1 MQSSYCWVGP
11 GVQWREEEWCKDDD
25 GGWLSW
31 PEVLWQP
38 FTNITIVVF
47 FQLDSAFTKGNQKR
61 WKWFTLALPA
71 KKPRQIKRLLRKI
84 HTILKKK
91 QELTLV
97 LETNWWPFRWLF
109 SKLPR
114 PAPVF
119 HREQISILVSRC
131 HEGRTDCHLA
141 CLMVDCDCATKKE
154 SGTNQSDRHACLRHA
169 GDWSDTKEMGY
180 LRQDLLSLSSY
191 INPVHISNPA
201 IGMILWPL
209 LCNWVRILANIYL
222 KRKAQRSQLTNKE
235 AISLSLSA
243 SFSSELFMSL

>member
-1 MQSSYCWVGP
+1 MFN
-11 GVQWREEEWCKDDD
+11 VQWQEEEWCKNDDW
-25 GGWLSW
+25 GWLCS
-31 PEVLWQP
+31 PAVLKQP

-47 FQLDSAFTKGNQKR
+47 LQLDSAFTKDNQQR

-141 CLMVDCDCATKKE
+141 
-154 SGTNQSDRHACLRHA
+154 SGLSDGGLWLRHKD
-169 GDWSDTKEMGY
+169 GIWNKSI
-180 LRQDLLSLSSY
+180 RQARLSEARRRLEWY
-191 INPVHISNPA
+191 QRNGLPA
-201 IGMILWPL
+201 SRPP
-209 LCNWVRILANIYL
+209 
-222 KRKAQRSQLTNKE
+222 
-235 AISLSLSA
+235 
-243 SFSSELFMSL
+243 FPF

>member
-1 MQSSYCWVGP
+1 MFN
-11 GVQWREEEWCKDDD
+11 VQWQEEEWCKNDDW
-25 GGWLSW
+25 GWLCS
-31 PEVLWQP
+31 PAVLKQP

-47 FQLDSAFTKGNQKR
+47 LQLDSAFTKDNQQR

-114 PAPVF
+114 HDPVF

-169 GDWSDTKEMGY
+169 DDWSDTKEMGY